1 MVNKKQ
7 KKIEFTEY
15 KELDLALSNLTTIP
29 DLSRCDELNSNEV
42 SARAFK
48 LKEQIKAS

>member
-7 KKIEFTEY
+7 KNIAFTEY

-29 DLSRCDELNSNEV
+29 DLSRYDELNSNEV
-42 SARAFK
+42 LVRAFE
-48 LKEQIKAS
+48 LKGAH